1 MIWLKGDVHCHSKF
15 SDGDSS
21 VKDVLDEA
29 KKRAKLDFLAITDHD
44 THFQNHPDSFDDLVR
59 PKLCF
64 FDGSGV
70 VVWH

>member
-21 VKDVLDEA
+21 VKDILDEA

-44 THFQNHPDSFDDLVR
+44 THFNDHPEFDYDLV
-59 PKLCF
+59 
-64 FDGSGV
+64 
-70 VVWH
+70 

>member
-29 KKRAKLDFLAITDHD
+29 KKRAKLDFLAITEY
-44 THFQNHPDSFDDLVR
+44 SFPRPSRFDYDLVR